1 MINHAQSVTIIVFLL
16 ALFEL
21 LGGRSYVDEVLCIFS
36 IIYVLYLLSQ
46 NLLIKHDRHAI
57 YIPVSY
63 THLDVYKRQVQRYA
77 NGRNVKGS
85 RLS

>member
-57 YIPVSY
+57 YLLCVVINVLTY
-63 THLDVYKRQVQRYA
+63 VNQNRNHLAVLDF
-77 NGRNVKGS
+77 S
-85 RLS
+85 T